1 MELGFDHDAWPL
13 GQGSAGESGAFQG
26 RLDWHGLRA
35 RFLAVRAY
43 REAIGARGA
52 LAGTVADAC
61 FDRSAAHALAS
72 FEESPHETSQS
83 VNLNDSADGKG
94 RFGMGEDVVGAPRP
108 GDRG

>member
-13 GQGSAGESGAFQG
+13 GQGSAGESGVVRG

-43 REAIGARGA
+43 RQATRPRGTAAGA
-52 LAGTVADAC
+52 VADAC
-61 FDRSAAHALAS
+61 FDRSAAHALAR
-72 FEESPHETSQS
+72 FEDTPHDILQG
-83 VNLNDSADGKG
+83 VNLTDSADGKG